1 MLSQKRR
8 KGHILYAASVTMA
21 KKKGTF
27 YSRGG
32 KRLNMA
38 RKKDIFIEDLPTTL
52 LARKRDIF
60 FRKMGYKYVQSR
72 SSMFFRY
79 IRVMA

>member
-1 MLSQKRR
+1 MLQVSQWRKKRA
-8 KGHILYAASVTMA
+8 HFILGV
-21 KKKGTF
+21 
-27 YSRGG
+27 G